1 MAVER
6 LTTGKILI
14 RSNNSVSKAIRI
26 KEDDD
31 VYGESYLNNNSN
43 LNVDELANLL
53 AEKMN
58 VNDVNKSQAIDID
71 IKREIAIGKVDNNAV
86 KSEVITGRV
95 NNKLEKLKALRRNGS

>member
-14 RSNNSVSKAIRI
+14 RSNNSVSEAIRI

>member
-58 VNDVNKSQAIDID
+58 VNDVNTSRAIDID
-71 IKREIAIGKVDNNAV
+71 IKREISIGKVDNNAV

-95 NNKLEKLKALRRNGS
+95 NNKLDKLKALRRNGS